1 MKILGLCGSSRKK
14 GNTEFLLNEALQSAG
29 KEGAETELYSLVGK
43 NIGPCVGCRSC
54 SKTAKCK
61 TDDDMQE
68 LYIKLLESDGIIFAT
83 PVYFYN
89 MTSQFKAVIDRTFA
103 LNQPSRSLA
112 NKVGGVIITAGS
124 LGIADTL
131 KELYFYMA
139 TRQIIP
145 ANFVAAYPGAQGE
158 LGKMEKCLQ
167 ATRELGQQMVLIA
180 RKNFRYPEEIHGTHF
195 GYGTHTR

>member
-1 MKILGLCGSSRKK
+1 MKILGLCGSPRKG
-14 GNTEFLLNEALQSAG
+14 GNTEFLVKEALQSARQ
-29 KEGAETELYSLVGK
+29 EGAETELYSLAGK
-43 NIGPCVGCRSC
+43 NIAHCQGCRSC

-61 TDDDMQE
+61 IDDDMQE
-68 LYIKLLESDGIIFAT
+68 LYTKLLESDGIIFGT

-89 MTSQFKAVIDRTFA
+89 MTSLTKAVIDRTFS
-103 LNQPSRSLA
+103 LNSPERSLA
-112 NKVGGVIITAGS
+112 NKVGGVIVTAGS
-124 LGIADTL
+124 LGVAGTL

-145 ANFVAAYPGAQGE
+145 ANFVAAYPGSPGE
-158 LGKMEKCLQ
+158 LGKMEKCMQ

-180 RKNFRYPEEIHGTHF
+180 RQQFKYPSQIRRSSF